1 MKFPMYI
8 VDAFTSQV
16 FSGNQAAVILLK
28 EWLPDNVL
36 QKIAAENNLSE
47 TAFIKDKDSN
57 FEIRWMTP
65 TTEIDLCGHAT
76 LASAHILLHELRS
89 TEARISF
96 QSKSGMLG
104 VSRGSGGLLTLDFPS
119 RPGEKLS
126 QAPGGLLRG
135 LRSTPLEVYRSRD
148 VMAVFETEDEI
159 RALAPD
165 FDALREVDA
174 TGIIATAPGKKVDF
188 VSRFFAPRIGILE
201 DPVTGASHCSL
212 TPYWAKRLKK
222 NALHAAQLSARGG
235 ELFLNLK
242 EDRVEIGGHATTYLR
257 GEIEI

>member
-1 MKFPMYI
+1 MYI

-47 TAFIKDKDSN
+47 TAFIKGEESKY
-57 FEIRWMTP
+57 EIRWMTP

-76 LASAHILLHELRS
+76 LASAHILMHELRS
-89 TEARISF
+89 TEAQISF

-126 QAPGGLLRG
+126 EAPVGLLRG
-135 LRSTPLEVYRSRD
+135 LRSTPLEIYRSRD

-174 TGIIATAPGKKVDF
+174 TGIIATAPGNKVDF
-188 VSRFFAPRIGILE
+188 VSRFFGPRIGILE
-201 DPVTGASHCSL
+201 DPVTGASHCTL

-222 NALHAAQLSARGG
+222 NTLHAAQLSARGG

-242 EDRVEIGGHATTYLR
+242 EDRVEISGHATVYLR